1 MKSELMNCPPT
12 PMPGTFRSA
21 DRSILSGEL
30 PLLDAG
36 ADPWVMRHQNE
47 FLYCHVNSTN
57 DAVCLRRGPS
67 LPALSEEEPVLV
79 WRGPEGGKFSREL
92 WAPELHAME
101 GGWVIYVAAD
111 DGDNANHRMVALVRC
126 HPDPVGPYEFHGP
139 LALKPDQWAIDGTL
153 LRHPERGWFYVWSG
167 WEGNEN
173 TAQHLYLCPMKD
185 PLTPSGPRV
194 LISSPLHDW
203 ERLGSGGPDGLPA
216 INEGPQVLQKNGWIH
231 IVYSAAGSW
240 SDHYCL
246 GLLSLP
252 PNSDPLDAGSWRKSP
267 QPVFASTNVIKAP
280 GHASFTTSPD
290 GSEWIVYHSARHPGA
305 AWDRQV
311 RVQPFIWDGSFPVFG
326 APGAPPPG
334 VPA

>member
-1 MKSELMNCPPT
+1 MNRPPN
-12 PMPGTFRSA
+12 PAPGNLVSTA
-21 DRSILSGEL
+21 EAILSGEV

-36 ADPWVMRHQNE
+36 ADPWVLRHQDE
-47 FLYCHVNSTN
+47 FLYCHVNTTN
-57 DAVCLRRGPS
+57 EAVCLRRSPS
-67 LPALSEEEPVLV
+67 LPILAETESIEV
-79 WRGPEGGKFSREL
+79 WRGSKGGRFSRDL

-111 DGDNANHRMVALVRC
+111 DGDNAHHRMVALVRR
-126 HPDPVGPYEFHGP
+126 HPDPVGLYEFHGP
-139 LALKPDQWAIDGTL
+139 LALEPDRWAIDGTL
-153 LRHPERGWFYVWSG
+153 LHHPERGWFYVWSG

-185 PLTPSGPRV
+185 HLTPSGPRV

-203 ERLGSGGPDGLPA
+203 ECLGSGGPDCLPT

-252 PNSDPLDAGSWRKSP
+252 PGADPLDPAAWRKSP
-267 QPVFASTNVIKAP
+267 HPVFASTTDIKAP
-280 GHASFTTSPD
+280 GHASFTTDPD
-290 GSEWIVYHSARHPGA
+290 GSDWIVYHSARCPGS
-305 AWDRQV
+305 AWDRQI
-311 RVQPFIWDGSFPVFG
+311 RAQPFAWHGSFPVFG
-326 APGAPPPG
+326 APGTPPPQST
-334 VPA
+334 A